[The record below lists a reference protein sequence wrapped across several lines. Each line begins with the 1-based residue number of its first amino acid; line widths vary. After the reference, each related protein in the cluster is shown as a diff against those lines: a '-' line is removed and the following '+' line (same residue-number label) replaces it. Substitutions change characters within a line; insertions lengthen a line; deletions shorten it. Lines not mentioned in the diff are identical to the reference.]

1 MVQDTIKRYL
11 ALKYRER
18 NLASRVFSAWAL
30 FSRIQARK
38 RKFEALHAKRETT
51 KKKVD
56 EFLTSLGTISQTS
69 NEWIM
74 QKVKQEKNKNTKTT
88 YSLSLKRLKVKKP
101 EVKEGS
107 DKTTQQFP
115 KIDDNKPGGAQTRP
129 RSKEDTTS
137 SLQKEIINAQ
147 REKMRE
153 QWKLIESLKEQKSR
167 LQNNRPT
174 TNSKIV
180 RRIEKKIF
188 IENEI
193 NECLDLTDDQV
204 TAAGETRHKA
214 KFQEE
219 VEEKSFT
226 TTNDTSSDCNYSDD
240 FEDCSS
246 ETQSSIVPKTPEMLR
261 KVREREQ
268 KRAARR
274 DEIRKMHQER
284 VEQERER
291 LKALKE
297 KEIQDEIDDRKKTR
311 EIWKKKRKDEMEKD
325 KRRLVEKERQEKLL
339 AIAAEFHRKL
349 TMKQFGLTPW
359 VKLIR
364 DTRRKRLEADKLYYN
379 NLHRLVYLL
388 SICDILLRYKISLF
402 IIHVIFQQSFPLLV
416 GAHQG
421 EKLCEGGG
429 GATALQETSPAV
441 MLEILVQGW

>member
-1 MVQDTIKRYL
+1 
-11 ALKYRER
+11 
-18 NLASRVFSAWAL
+18 
-30 FSRIQARK
+30 
-38 RKFEALHAKRETT
+38 
-51 KKKVD
+51 
-56 EFLTSLGTISQTS
+56 
-69 NEWIM
+69 M

-364 DTRRKRLEADKLYYN
+364 DTRRKRLEADKLHYN

-402 IIHVIFQQSFPLLV
+402 IITCYFP
-416 GAHQG
+416 A
-421 EKLCEGGG
+421 KFS
-429 GATALQETSPAV
+429 TP
-441 MLEILVQGW
+441 GWRSSGRKVV

>member
-74 QKVKQEKNKNTKTT
+74 QKVKQEKNTNTKTT

-115 KIDDNKPGGAQTRP
+115 KIDDNKPGGAQSRP

-193 NECLDLTDDQV
+193 NECLDLTDDRA
-204 TAAGETRHKA
+204 TATVETRHKA

-219 VEEKSFT
+219 TEEKSFT
-226 TTNDTSSDCNYSDD
+226 TTNETSSDCNYSDD

-349 TMKQFGLTPW
+349 IMKQFGLTPW
-359 VKLIR
+359 VKLIK

-379 NLHRLVYLL
+379 NLHRLV
-388 SICDILLRYKISLF
+388 
-402 IIHVIFQQSFPLLV
+402 
-416 GAHQG
+416 
-421 EKLCEGGG
+421 
-429 GATALQETSPAV
+429 
-441 MLEILVQGW
+441 

>member
-115 KIDDNKPGGAQTRP
+115 KIDDNKPGGAQSRP

-180 RRIEKKIF
+180 RRIE
-188 IENEI
+188 N
-193 NECLDLTDDQV
+193 N
-204 TAAGETRHKA
+204 
-214 KFQEE
+214 
-219 VEEKSFT
+219 
-226 TTNDTSSDCNYSDD
+226 NDT
-240 FEDCSS
+240 
-246 ETQSSIVPKTPEMLR
+246 
-261 KVREREQ
+261 
-268 KRAARR
+268 
-274 DEIRKMHQER
+274 
-284 VEQERER
+284 
-291 LKALKE
+291 
-297 KEIQDEIDDRKKTR
+297 
-311 EIWKKKRKDEMEKD
+311 
-325 KRRLVEKERQEKLL
+325 
-339 AIAAEFHRKL
+339 
-349 TMKQFGLTPW
+349 
-359 VKLIR
+359 
-364 DTRRKRLEADKLYYN
+364 
-379 NLHRLVYLL
+379 
-388 SICDILLRYKISLF
+388 
-402 IIHVIFQQSFPLLV
+402 II
-416 GAHQG
+416 
-421 EKLCEGGG
+421 
-429 GATALQETSPAV
+429 
-441 MLEILVQGW
+441 